1 MASKAKKKE
10 RQTGRIVKD
19 SDDVSLGKYIHK
31 NRMVRLRGNDRTKAL
46 EQLVS
51 NAARALNLTSSE
63 QVDLSA
69 SVQAREA
76 ALNTQLGPSWAAP
89 HAFLEDTAELVCIFG
104 RSKSGIEWG
113 RPELGRVH
121 FVTFFISSQKNH
133 DLFLKALAKL
143 TSVLRESGD
152 DSLDKAIV
160 AETPQK
166 LKRALGEK
174 TRKKRVVVS
183 RRLPQLSRV
192 LIRNLLK
199 FAEDTDAEAIILF
212 CDVFRKPELLASFIN
227 KRIILATRAVD
238 VPEVL
243 VKKAG
248 GIVRLAR
255 GDFSV
260 ESAVQLAILSAGA
273 RGFLGNGSR
282 IVAVC
287 GKKGSDTFDTIRI
300 ESPRLLVSRIFTKG
314 KTGVK
319 AEAFERAM
327 QLLVQLS
334 EEGREGKA
342 IGTCIVM
349 GDSEVVREYSQ
360 QLTINPFRG
369 YSDNERNI
377 LDPSLEETMKEFSHL
392 DGAFVISRD
401 GIIQSAGTYLS
412 PPAEVRVDLV
422 SGLGT
427 RHRVAAAMTKATKAV
442 ALVLS
447 QSTGKVTVYRGG
459 KEVLAVAPSRRRHE
473 ATSESDG

>member
-1 MASKAKKKE
+1 MASKAKKKD
-10 RQTGRIVKD
+10 RQTSKVITTDEGL
-19 SDDVSLGKYIHK
+19 SLGQYIQK

-51 NAARALNLTSSE
+51 NAARALSLTSSE
-63 QVDLSA
+63 QLDLSA

-76 ALNTQLGPSWAAP
+76 ALNTQLAPGWAAP
-89 HAFLEDTAELVCIFG
+89 HAFLKNTSEVVCVFG

-121 FVTFFISSQKNH
+121 FVSFFIGNQENH
-133 DLFLKALAKL
+133 DLYLKVLAKL
-143 TSVLRESGD
+143 TEVMRDTDSGA
-152 DSLDKAIV
+152 LDKAIV
-160 AETPQK
+160 ADTPQK

-174 TRKKRVVVS
+174 SRKKRLVVS
-183 RRLPQLSRV
+183 RRLPQVTRA
-192 LIRNLLK
+192 LIRNLVK

-212 CDVFRKPELLASFIN
+212 SDVFRQPELLASFIN
-227 KRIILATRAVD
+227 KRIVLATRAVEI
-238 VPEVL
+238 PQVL
-243 VKKAG
+243 VDKAG
-248 GIVRLAR
+248 GVVRLAR

-282 IVAVC
+282 IVALC

-314 KTGVK
+314 RTGVK

-349 GDSEVVREYSQ
+349 GDSEVVREYTQ

-369 YSDNERNI
+369 YSENERNI
-377 LDPSLEETMKEFSHL
+377 LDPSLEETIKEFSHL
-392 DGAFVISRD
+392 DGAFVISRK

-412 PPAEVRVDLV
+412 PPAEIRVDLV

-459 KEVLAVAPSRRRHE
+459 KEVLAVTPSRQRHS
-473 ATSESDG
+473 TVQESDS